1 MNCRLNICKEK
12 ARNIRNLKSKMKMEN
27 RTEIS
32 SLGEFGL
39 IDHLTQNIELQNA
52 SSIVGVGDDAAV
64 IDHFGKQTVVTT
76 DLLIEGVHFDLMY
89 TPLKHLGYK
98 SVIVNLSDVYAMNA
112 TPTQITMSIG
122 ISNRFGVEA
131 LDEFYEGVY
140 AACEKY
146 GVDLVGGDTASSQK
160 GFIISVTAIGEVT
173 PDKFVKR
180 STAQKGD
187 LLCVS
192 GDLGAAYLGLL
203 FLEREKKIFLESPSV
218 QPDLEGESYVVGRL
232 LKPEA
237 RKNII
242 DFLAEHSIIP
252 TSMMDISDGLSSEI
266 IHICKQSNLGCV
278 LYEEKI
284 PVAEATKNA
293 AFKFE
298 IDPTACA
305 LSGGE
310 DYELLFTIH
319 QSDYEKIVLSEEIS
333 VIGHMT
339 DAAEGAKIITKG
351 NNEFPITAQG
361 WDAIEEKLNSS
372 MKILFNMQCV
382 REDWQLAPDS
392 HRDGNW
398 QTANSYSFGKGFFFL
413 PIVYCLLSIAYLQFL
428 FRI

>member
-1 MNCRLNICKEK
+1 MN
-12 ARNIRNLKSKMKMEN
+12 N

-39 IDHLTQNIELQNA
+39 IEHLTRNIELQNA
-52 SSIVGVGDDAAV
+52 SSVLGVGDDAA
-64 IDHFGKQTVVTT
+64 ILDHFGKQIVVTT

-89 TPLKHLGYK
+89 TPLRHLGYK
-98 SVIVNLSDVYAMNA
+98 SVVVNLSDVYAMNA
-112 TPTQITMSIG
+112 VPTQITISIG
-122 ISNRFGVEA
+122 ISNRFSIET

-180 STAQKGD
+180 SGAKVGD

-192 GDLGAAYLGLL
+192 GDLGAAYIGLL
-203 FLEREKKIFLESPSV
+203 FLEREKKIFLETPGV
-218 QPDLEGESYVVGRL
+218 QPDFEGETYVVGRL

-237 RKNII
+237 RKDIVEFFEKENIM
-242 DFLAEHSIIP
+242 P
-252 TSMMDISDGLSSEI
+252 TAMMDISDGLSSEI
-266 IHICKQSNLGCV
+266 LHICKQSELGCV

-284 PVAEATKNA
+284 PVVEDTKNA

-310 DYELLFTIH
+310 DYELLFTVP
-319 QSDYEKIVLSEEIS
+319 QADYEKIILSNDIS
-333 VIGHMT
+333 IIGYMT
-339 DAAEGAKIITKG
+339 TAEEGAKIITKG
-351 NNEFPITAQG
+351 NSTYPITAQG
-361 WDAIEEKLNSS
+361 WDALRK
-372 MKILFNMQCV
+372 
-382 REDWQLAPDS
+382 
-392 HRDGNW
+392 
-398 QTANSYSFGKGFFFL
+398 
-413 PIVYCLLSIAYLQFL
+413 
-428 FRI
+428 

>member
-1 MNCRLNICKEK
+1 
-12 ARNIRNLKSKMKMEN
+12 MEN

-39 IDHLTQNIELQNA
+39 IEHLTKNIELQNA
-52 SSIVGVGDDAAV
+52 SSVVGVGDDAAV
-64 IDHFGKQTVVTT
+64 IDHFGKQTAITT
-76 DLLIEGVHFDLMY
+76 DLLIEGVHFDLIY

-122 ISNRFGVEA
+122 ISNRFSLEA
-131 LDEFYEGVY
+131 VDEFYEGVY

-160 GFIISVTAIGEVT
+160 GFIISITAIGEVT
-173 PDKFVKR
+173 PEKFVKR

-187 LLCVS
+187 LICVS
-192 GDLGAAYLGLL
+192 GDLGAAYIGLL

-237 RKNII
+237 RKDII
-242 DFLAEHSIIP
+242 EFFEQQELQP
-252 TSMMDISDGLSSEI
+252 TAMMDISDGLSSDI
-266 IHICKQSNLGCV
+266 LHICKQSNLGCV

-284 PVAEATKNA
+284 PIAEATKKA

-310 DYELLFTIH
+310 DYELLFTIR
-319 QSDYEKIVLSEEIS
+319 QSDFEKISLNEKIS
-333 VIGHMT
+333 VIGYMT
-339 DAAEGAKIITKG
+339 EAAEGTKIITKG
-351 NNEFPITAQG
+351 KNTYPITAQG
-361 WDAIEEKLNSS
+361 WDALK
-372 MKILFNMQCV
+372 K
-382 REDWQLAPDS
+382 
-392 HRDGNW
+392 
-398 QTANSYSFGKGFFFL
+398 K
-413 PIVYCLLSIAYLQFL
+413 
-428 FRI
+428 